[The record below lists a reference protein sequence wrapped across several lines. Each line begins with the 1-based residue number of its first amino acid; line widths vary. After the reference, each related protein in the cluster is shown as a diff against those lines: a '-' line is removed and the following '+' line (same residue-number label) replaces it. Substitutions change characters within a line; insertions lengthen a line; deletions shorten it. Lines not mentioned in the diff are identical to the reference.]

1 MCEAGAGT
9 YQSDIGQGFAPSPR
23 NVNQDFFE
31 CSDRN
36 IGVENMSQQ
45 KTYKKGEYLFKEGD
59 KITHLIFVQS
69 GGVNGQLIRGKKNM
83 DLFQLGSMQ
92 LMGEMA
98 LFGQG
103 QHPFSAVA
111 TSETKTF
118 EIPVDSMKQQIDSS
132 PQLFKMTIKSLAERL
147 KGSLADIKS
156 NRLEK
161 DSSPCPE
168 DQVAQAF
175 GRIFH
180 TANHKSE
187 KEKDG
192 SSTIVWPMYRQYAQ
206 RVFGESLKRLEQATN
221 VLVKLSL
228 ATYEMGKPEDDPE
241 GADEIKSVTFKNLP
255 VIEAFFAFYQYH
267 YFKNGKS
274 DILKP
279 DDFSANIVD
288 VFVKAGSAL
297 QPDRFGVVT
306 LDFSEISEKVKSE
319 LNINLNN
326 DHFARLE
333 QKGVM
338 TKRRTIADKVR
349 LEFELKDLQNLLFT
363 WKILKEFE
371 KWNEKGFVDL
381 NEKDE
386 KKAKKKEN
394 SCPECGAETMPAQK
408 FCGECGAALAPKTS
422 GQAA

>member
-1 MCEAGAGT
+1 
-9 YQSDIGQGFAPSPR
+9 
-23 NVNQDFFE
+23 
-31 CSDRN
+31 
-36 IGVENMSQQ
+36 MSQQ
-45 KTYKKGEYLFKEGD
+45 KTYKKGEFLFKEGD

-83 DLFQLGSMQ
+83 DLFQLGAMQ

-103 QHPFSAVA
+103 LHPFSAVA

-118 EIPVDSMKQQIDSS
+118 EIPVDSMKQQVEAS

-147 KGSLADIKS
+147 KSTMADIKS

-168 DQVAQAF
+168 DQVSLVF
-175 GRIFH
+175 GRIYH

-192 SSTIVWPMYRQYAQ
+192 SSTITWPMYRQYAQ
-206 RVFGESLKRLEQATN
+206 RVFGESLKRLEQATHL
-221 VLVKLSL
+221 LVKLSL
-228 ATYEMGKPEDDPE
+228 ASYEMGKPDDDPQ
-241 GADEIKSVTFKNLP
+241 GADEIKSVTFKNLD
-255 VIEAFFAFYQYH
+255 VVEAFFEFYQYH
-267 YFKNGKS
+267 YFKNGRS
-274 DILKP
+274 EILRP
-279 DDFSANIVD
+279 DDFATNIVE
-288 VFVKAGSAL
+288 VFVKEGLAL
-297 QPDRFGVVT
+297 TPDRFGVVT
-306 LDFSEISEKVKSE
+306 IDFNEISEKVKSE
-319 LNINLNN
+319 LGLSLNN

-338 TKRRTIADKVR
+338 TKRRSISDKVR
-349 LEFELKDLQNLLFT
+349 LEFELKELKNLLFT
-363 WKILKEFE
+363 WKILKEIE

-381 NEKDE
+381 NEKEE

-394 SCPECGAETMPAQK
+394 ACAECGAEAAPVAK
-408 FCGECGAALAPKTS
+408 FCAECGSPLSPSKTS